1 MPSGQQPAQE
11 RCAAS
16 AEEVVLWHAVM
27 IGITGSRTVNAPIA
41 EHRLWTEMPLQV
53 ADGRQCCAKL
63 ADLHRVTGRAS
74 HVPPYRRLPHGWA
87 WVCAEC
93 ALPGE

>member
-1 MPSGQQPAQE
+1 MT
-11 RCAAS
+11 
-16 AEEVVLWHAVM
+16 
-27 IGITGSRTVNAPIA
+27 GITENLTGNAPIA

-74 HVPPYRRLPHGWA
+74 HVPPYRRLPHGGA
-87 WVCAEC
+87 GVCADN
-93 ALPGE
+93 AMPGE